1 MMARQVKSVFVSSLL
16 TGKVLMVGLFPSI
29 PCCAGLRD
37 GAVFVRAVGAGLLLA
52 SDETQFNRCYSVAHI
67 NVFWK
72 TIQRFLLFQLKVD
85 LIKKLGKVLN
95 QLLPKGLSA
104 TPHIGVES
112 TLKKLLE
119 FEPKMFAQHRGNA
132 GHSLLW
138 MCCFVHFIQ

>member
-1 MMARQVKSVFVSSLL
+1 
-16 TGKVLMVGLFPSI
+16 MVGLFPSI
-29 PCCAGLRD
+29 PCCACLRD
-37 GAVFVRAVGAGLLLA
+37 GAVVVRAV
-52 SDETQFNRCYSVAHI
+52 SDETQLTRCYSVEHI

-138 MCCFVHFIQ
+138 MCCFVHFIQQKSL

>member
-1 MMARQVKSVFVSSLL
+1 MAQHQVFLARQVKSVFVSSLL
-16 TGKVLMVGLFPSI
+16 AGKVLMVGLFPSI

-72 TIQRFLLFQLKVD
+72 TIQRFFLLQLKVE
-85 LIKKLGKVLN
+85 LVNKLGKVLN
-95 QLLPKGLSA
+95 KLLPVALSLQ
-104 TPHIGVES
+104 